1 MRAEINSAID
11 LLRKKLVGEFISRFS
26 VGDTWDLY
34 FNDFW
39 LLAQE
44 VIPEDETL
52 MSQFLEDNTRWYKG
66 AVDKEQI
73 ARSAFVAACMRKE
86 IKEVELDQ
94 LCNLLLRFE
103 DDSVLMLPT
112 NVDIVDWQWCLNKTG
127 ADPYSEYL
135 VACFWAGEIEV
146 AEDEWIS

>member
-1 MRAEINSAID
+1 MQVEISKAIAI
-11 LLRKKLVGEFISRFS
+11 LRKRLVGACMFRFS

-34 FNDFW
+34 FNEFL
-39 LLAQE
+39 LLAQKI
-44 VIPEDETL
+44 IPEDETL
-52 MSQFLEDNTRWYKG
+52 VNQFLKDNTRWYKG

-103 DDSVLMLPT
+103 DNSGLILPT
-112 NVDIVDWQWCLNKTG
+112 NVDIVDWQWCLNETG

-135 VACFWAGEIEV
+135 VACFWAGEVEV
-146 AEDEWIS
+146 AEGK